1 MVERLCSGA
10 GGDVEEQLAEAQR
23 NVREHQLCQQSSEI
37 ALFRGRPWD
46 AQVSAADGVVVF
58 HSGSTVR
65 SKYRCPKGG
74 KGYYELEILEVDR
87 APQFGFASAAFERV
101 PGATNNGVG
110 DDRASW
116 AVDGVRKIKW
126 HAETQAFECTWQAGD
141 VVGLACDLVNLRM
154 LVSLNGSFDP
164 PNGVV
169 FELASDDV
177 QDGLFAAFTGKSGR
191 MRCNLGRAEPFRHAP
206 PGDDFR
212 AFAHLGDAGALGWSV
227 PSSAGS

>member
-141 VVGLACDLVNLRM
+141 VVGLACDLVNMRM